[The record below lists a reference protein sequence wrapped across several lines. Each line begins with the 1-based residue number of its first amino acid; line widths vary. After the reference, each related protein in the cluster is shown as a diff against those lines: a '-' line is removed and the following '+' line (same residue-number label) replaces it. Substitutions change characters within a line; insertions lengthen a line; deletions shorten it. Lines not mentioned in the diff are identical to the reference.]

1 MNEGLPSPEEALKI
15 LKDLG
20 CSNEVIRHCE
30 TVAKLAVKIVSK
42 CLEKGVNVDMQ
53 LVYIGALLH
62 DVGRSKTHSVHH
74 AIIGAEI
81 ARSLGLADK
90 IVAII
95 ERHVGGGIS
104 SEEAV
109 KLGWPKKDYMPE
121 TIEEKI
127 VLCADKMV
135 EGSNVVPIEETIRR
149 FKEELGVDHP
159 AVERIRRIYH
169 EILSLCSCNDLLN
182 NLDALNQKDI

>member
-1 MNEGLPSPEEALKI
+1 MSERWPSPEEAVKI
-15 LKDLG
+15 LRDVG
-20 CSNEVIRHCE
+20 CSDDVIKHCE
-30 TVAKLAVKIVSK
+30 AVARLAVKIARK
-42 CLEKGVNVDMQ
+42 CLERGVNVDIQ
-53 LVYIGALLH
+53 LVHVGALLH
-62 DVGRSKTHSVHH
+62 DIGRAKTHSVHH
-74 AIIGAEI
+74 AIIGAEM
-81 ARSLGLADK
+81 ASSLGLPDK

-127 VLCADKMV
+127 VSCADKMI

-149 FKEELGVDHP
+149 FKEELGADHP
-159 AVERIRRIYH
+159 AVGRIKRLYY
-169 EILSLCSCNDLLN
+169 EISSLCSCNDLL
-182 NLDALNQKDI
+182 